1 LWNNKESVMRARCK
15 SVVKTLVF
23 AGILYCLFPVF
34 SFVLVTP
41 AYAGLKNMNVF
52 STPQELVVGEIFA
65 MSVAR
70 SFPML
75 RDPYLDWYLNH
86 RGRML
91 ASVSKRADIP
101 YSFSV
106 INSSEINA
114 FALPGGHIY
123 INLGTFQAADNES
136 ELLGIVAHEISHV
149 VAKHSVEQIT
159 QIELVNAGLSATY
172 IYTNLPAQIPYIA
185 ANLFQLGFLK
195 LSRDDEREADAMA
208 YEMLVNAGVD
218 PMGLVTMFEKLAKL
232 HKKKPTALDK
242 LFSTHPLTDE
252 RIKLMRQEY
261 EAASPPPNLLVTSKE
276 FEMIKERVNRLYR
289 PLKEDEDEDEDN
301 DLKKPAEQEDKASPQ
316 RAPEK
321 VEPSSGDAD
330 EKPAETVG
338 PVEPEGTPE
347 PEKETPRPQ

>member
-1 LWNNKESVMRARCK
+1 MRARCRSFVK
-15 SVVKTLVF
+15 SLVF
-23 AGILYCLFPVF
+23 AGTFSCLFPVF
-34 SFVLVTP
+34 SSVLSTP

-52 STPQELVVGEIFA
+52 STPQELVLGEIFA

-75 RDPYLDWYLNH
+75 RDPYLEWYINH

-91 ASVSKRADIP
+91 ASVSRRADIP
-101 YSFSV
+101 YTFSV
-106 INSSEINA
+106 INSPEINA

-123 INLGTFQAADNES
+123 INLGTLQAADTES

-149 VAKHSVEQIT
+149 VAKHSVRQIT

-172 IYTNLPAQIPYIA
+172 IYTDLPAQIPYIA

-208 YEMLVNAGVD
+208 YEILVNAGVD

-252 RIKLMRQEY
+252 RIKLMREEY
-261 EAASPPPNLLVTSKE
+261 EAAAPPSNLLVTSKE

-289 PLKEDEDEDEDN
+289 PLKGEDEDEDEDT
-301 DLKKPAEQEDKASPQ
+301 DLKTPDEQGDKAPPAS
-316 RAPEK
+316 APE
-321 VEPSSGDAD
+321 E
-330 EKPAETVG
+330 VG
-338 PVEPEGTPE
+338 PSGGTDETSERTVESTETTVPPAPPEENPN
-347 PEKETPRPQ
+347 P